1 MPDKKE
7 GGKALNGIV
16 RNYELRKVKVGK
28 KKRGSA
34 DGISTSAGVQIP
46 PVLCE
51 TKL

>member
-16 RNYELRKVKVGK
+16 HNYELRKVKVGK

-34 DGISTSAGVQIP
+34 GADPKLSWF
-46 PVLCE
+46 CE
-51 TKL
+51 

>member
-16 RNYELRKVKVGK
+16 HNYELRKVKVGK

-34 DGISTSAGVQIP
+34 
-46 PVLCE
+46 
-51 TKL
+51 KLVPSFIKKHR